1 MQWAQVQYLVNKTK
15 ICWFLKLLQLVAKQS
30 LFFHFS
36 VLNSVCNLNQAT
48 PKQS

>member
-15 ICWFLKLLQLVAKQS
+15 ICWFLKLLVAKQS
-30 LFFHFS
+30 LFFRFS
-36 VLNSVCNLNQAT
+36 VLNSVYNLKQAT